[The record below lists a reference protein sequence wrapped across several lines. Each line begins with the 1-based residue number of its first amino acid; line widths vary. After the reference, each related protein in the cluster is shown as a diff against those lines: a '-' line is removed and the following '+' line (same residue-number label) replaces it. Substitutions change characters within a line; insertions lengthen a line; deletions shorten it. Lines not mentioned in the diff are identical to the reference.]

1 MSIETLFIIAK
12 TNIDKYTGLR
22 SENGI
27 FFIVKKKKKRVTKPQ
42 KDIEKTCILLGKKKP
57 V

>member
-1 MSIETLFIIAK
+1 MQISIETLFIIAK

-27 FFIVKKKKKRVTKPQ
+27 FFIVKKKKMSYQTTKRPRENLYLVR
-42 KDIEKTCILLGKKKP
+42 
-57 V
+57 

>member
-27 FFIVKKKKKRVTKPQ
+27 FFIVKKKKRVTKPQ